1 VRALTGQ
8 PAYRQV
14 ADDLRRK
21 IADGT
26 LAVGTRLPTTTELM
40 SSYEVSSTV
49 VKAAINQLKIE
60 GLVIGQQG
68 KGVFVR
74 QPPRTG
80 TGSESTEFAE
90 IMGHLQ
96 TMRADLEQLNERLA
110 RVEEVVADGR
120 SSQRQPPRRVD
131 RPSPRPPQP

>member
-14 ADDLRRK
+14 ADDLRRQ
-21 IADGT
+21 IADGS
-26 LAVGTRLPTTTELM
+26 LAVGSRLPTITQLM
-40 SSYEVSSTV
+40 ARYDVSSTV

-74 QPPRTG
+74 RRARIEP
-80 TGSESTEFAE
+80 GSDSPEFAE
-90 IMGHLQ
+90 VMKQLQ
-96 TMRADLEQLNERLA
+96 TIRADLEELNERLA
-110 RVEEVVADGR
+110 RVEEVVGDGR
-120 SSQRQPPRRVD
+120 WSRR
-131 RPSPRPPQP
+131 R

>member
-1 VRALTGQ
+1 MRALTGQ

-14 ADDLRRK
+14 ADDLRRR
-21 IADGT
+21 ITDGT
-26 LAVGTRLPTTTELM
+26 LAVGARLPTITQLM
-40 SSYEVSSTV
+40 ARYDVSSTV

-74 QPPRTG
+74 RPARIER
-80 TGSESTEFAE
+80 GSDSPEFTE
-90 IMGHLQ
+90 IMERLQ

-110 RVEEVVADGR
+110 RLEEVVADGR
-120 SSQRQPPRRVD
+120 
-131 RPSPRPPQP
+131 